1 MKKISLYVF
10 LVFMWCN
17 VGLADQP
24 IKVLMK
30 EDYKITNEELFKV
43 EGYGLKIV
51 TLKKKNSYAI
61 CTIRINIRGDIYDA
75 ECKIF

>member
-1 MKKISLYVF
+1 
-10 LVFMWCN
+10 MWCN

-30 EDYKITNEELFKV
+30 EDYKITNEELFIV

-61 CTIRINIRGDIYDA
+61 CTIRINIRGDIDDA